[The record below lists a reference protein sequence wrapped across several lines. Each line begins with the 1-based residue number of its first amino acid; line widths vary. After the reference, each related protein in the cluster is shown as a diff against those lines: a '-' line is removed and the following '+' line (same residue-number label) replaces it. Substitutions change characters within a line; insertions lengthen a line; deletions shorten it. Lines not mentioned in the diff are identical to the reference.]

1 MCGQDPS
8 NRIPS
13 DAWNRLEPVDIEL
26 ELHPNAFFPGWYLGL
41 SPCPATV
48 TTSITIFWGRDP
60 YHLPLLLGGGT
71 TQNDIQQTH
80 FMIIIL
86 DCWIFHIHDSFVR
99 FLSCQVS
106 SEDLDSSR
114 LQMALWRHLDPNKAG
129 EQTDTAKSHGQLP
142 WTFPV
147 RRPIFQPHDE
157 TGRRWMLSFK
167 LGPFVYIFI
176 GVKTRES

>member
-1 MCGQDPS
+1 M
-8 NRIPS
+8 
-13 DAWNRLEPVDIEL
+13 
-26 ELHPNAFFPGWYLGL
+26 
-41 SPCPATV
+41 
-48 TTSITIFWGRDP
+48 
-60 YHLPLLLGGGT
+60 PLLLGGGT

-176 GVKTRES
+176 GVKLARVKLFHGWVRDGPGRGLRCNDCSKSKGEPLLVIQGVMGPLQVGL